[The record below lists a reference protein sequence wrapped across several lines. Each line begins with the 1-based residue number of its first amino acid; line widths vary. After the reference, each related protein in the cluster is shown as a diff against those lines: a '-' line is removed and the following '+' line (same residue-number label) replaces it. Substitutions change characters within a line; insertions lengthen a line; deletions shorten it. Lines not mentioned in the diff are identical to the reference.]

1 MTMKVIKPTT
11 ITDAMF
17 VSSTIPETDYTAWNP
32 ATSYTVGTRVM
43 RAVSGVHRNFENL
56 IAGVNATLPELATTG
71 ATPRWLD
78 LGATNRWAMFDSKVG
93 TVSSASL
100 TFTTILTPGSI
111 SGIAALNLMGKE
123 LQITMKNVVGGSVV
137 YNKTVNLDGTIITS
151 FYEWFFEDYQQLS
164 DITLTDLPSQ
174 YTSPE
179 VTFKITSTAG
189 SVSCGTY
196 SLGKVYTLGLSQYGA
211 SVGIISYSVKST
223 DVFGNVS
230 VVKRQNSKRNSLKL
244 MTEKALFNRTY
255 NLLAD
260 LDSVPCV
267 YIGAEAI
274 GYEPLIVY
282 GFWKDFSIDV
292 AYPTMNLTNIEIE
305 GLI

>member
-1 MTMKVIKPTT
+1 MTMKVIKPTN

-17 VSSTIPETDYTAWNP
+17 VSSTIPETDYTAWNA

-56 IAGVNATLPELATTG
+56 IAGVDATLPELATTG

-78 LGATNRWAMFDSKVG
+78 LGATLRWAMFDSKVG

-100 TFTTILTPGSI
+100 DLTTILTPGSI
-111 SGIAALNLMGKE
+111 SGVAALNLTGNS
-123 LQITMKNVVGGSVV
+123 LQIKMKDTVGGSVV
-137 YNKTVNLDGTIITS
+137 YDRTIELDGTAILS
-151 FYEWFFEDYQQLS
+151 FYDWFFEDYQQLS
-164 DITLTDLPSQ
+164 DVTLTDLPSQ
-174 YTSPE
+174 YQNPE
-179 VTFKITSTAG
+179 LTFKLTASSG
-189 SVSCGTY
+189 TVSCGTY
-196 SLGKVYTLGLSQYGA
+196 TLGKTYTLGLSQYGA
-211 SVGIISYSVKST
+211 TVGIISYSVKSI
-223 DVFGNVS
+223 DVYGNT
-230 VVKRQNSKRNSLKL
+230 VVIKRQNSKRNNLKL
-244 MTEKALFNRTY
+244 MTDKSMFSRTY
-255 NLLAD
+255 KLLSD

-274 GYEPLIVY
+274 GYEPMIVY

-292 AYPTMNLTNIEIE
+292 SYPTMNLTNIEIE

>member
-1 MTMKVIKPTT
+1 MTMKVIKPTV

-17 VSSTIPETDYTAWNP
+17 VSSTIPETDFTAWNA
-32 ATSYTVGTRVM
+32 ATSYTVGTKVM

-56 IAGVNATLPELATTG
+56 IAGVDATLPELATTG

-93 TVSSASL
+93 TISSATLDL
-100 TFTTILTPGSI
+100 TTVLTPGSI
-111 SGIAALNLMGKE
+111 SGLAALGLTGKT
-123 LQITMKNVVGGSVV
+123 LQVQMKNSTGGTIV
-137 YNKTVNLDGTIITS
+137 YDKTISLDGTTITS
-151 FYEWFFEDYQQLS
+151 FYEWFYEDFQQLS
-164 DITLTDLPSQ
+164 DVTLTDLPSQ
-174 YTSPE
+174 YYTPE
-179 VTFKITSTAG
+179 VTFKLTSTSG
-189 SVSCGTY
+189 TVSCGVFT
-196 SLGKVYTLGLSQYGA
+196 LGKASTLGLSQYGA
-211 SVGIISYSVKST
+211 TVGIISYSVKQT
-223 DVFGNVS
+223 DIFGNTT
-230 VVKRQNSKRNSLKL
+230 VVKRQNSKRNNLKL
-244 MTEKALFNRTY
+244 MTDKALFSRTY
-255 NLLAD
+255 NLLAE

-292 AYPTMNLTNIEIE
+292 SYPTMNLTNIEIE